1 MPEFNDVTALAL
13 LAGVLLMGERWA
25 NKMVGALTA
34 HLERQAE
41 TFEAIQGILLDIQ
54 ESLRK
59 LDKQ

>member
-1 MPEFNDVTALAL
+1 
-13 LAGVLLMGERWA
+13 MGQQD
-25 NKMVGALTA
+25 GCALTA